1 MVAPSAIHTPCPNCG
16 ETLHRVLKGKVTGRR
31 ETVFE
36 GVVKCQSCGRVG
48 DITLRE
54 PKAIKV
60 KFIVSWMDASERTE
74 VEIEPDLVIQVGDIM
89 ETEAGRVKVT
99 AIESEG
105 RRVAEV
111 LVKDAETVWAKKAD
125 EIRLKVS
132 VSRGRRIRSGNVF
145 VQPDSEVRVGD
156 VLDMGKGKVVV
167 ERIKVSGRMLYKGGA
182 AAVDIVRIYAR
193 PS

>member
-16 ETLHRVLKGKVTGRR
+16 ETLHRVLKGKMTGRK
-31 ETVFE
+31 EIIFE
-36 GVVKCQSCGRVG
+36 GVVKCQACGRVS

-54 PKAIKV
+54 PRTIKV
-60 KFIVSWMDASERTE
+60 KFIVSWMDASERIE
-74 VEIEPDLVIQVGDIM
+74 MEIEPDTVIRLGDIL
-89 ETEAGRVKVT
+89 ETEAGKVKVT

-105 RRVAEV
+105 RRVPEV
-111 LVKDAETVWAKKAD
+111 LAKGVETVWAKKAD

-132 VSRGRRIRSGNVF
+132 VSQGRRIRSASVF
-145 VQPDSEVRVGD
+145 VPPDREVRVGD
-156 VLDMGKGKVVV
+156 ILEMGKGKFVV

-182 AAVDIVRIYAR
+182 VAVDIVRIYAR